1 MTWRGRALLKKCSVL
16 SFVIPD
22 DLIVCLSLKEEENQE
37 ESDGGKKEDDM
48 PNNIIVIKT
57 KFLDFFLFP
66 INSFG
71 G

>member
-1 MTWRGRALLKKCSVL
+1 MKKCSVL

-22 DLIVCLSLKEEENQE
+22 DLIVCLSLKEEEK
-37 ESDGGKKEDDM
+37 SDGGKKEDDM